1 MAPQL
6 FMTANGDVSC
16 FSDVSPEEN
25 ASLNAYEEF
34 YEKYLRQSSTFQ
46 TDNSIISSKLWKNSF
61 W

>member
-6 FMTANGDVSC
+6 FMTANGDISC

-25 ASLNAYEEF
+25 ASLNANEEF

-46 TDNSIISSKLWKNSF
+46 TDNSIISSKL
-61 W
+61 